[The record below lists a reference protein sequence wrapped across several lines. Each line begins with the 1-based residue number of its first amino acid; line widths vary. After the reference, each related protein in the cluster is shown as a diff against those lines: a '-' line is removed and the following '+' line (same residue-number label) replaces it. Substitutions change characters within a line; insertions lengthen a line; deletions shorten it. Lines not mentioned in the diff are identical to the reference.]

1 MNLFVKTAKN
11 KGAIVFREQS
21 LKALVPCF
29 NLRGKAYENYN

>member
-21 LKALVPCF
+21 LKALVPLF
-29 NLRGKAYENYN
+29 KFKGEGL